1 MPLHIGDYLADTGHL
16 GTAQHGAY
24 LLLIMHYWRNGGVPD
39 NDRQL
44 ASIARLPLRIWQDI
58 RPIIE
63 AFFQPGWKHKRIDD
77 ELRRAQEKYDR
88 RSSAGTEGA
97 KAKWGKTIEG
107 TRSQR
112 LANARKVAC
121 HSELEWMAMQA
132 IFGCCVRCGRSNSEL
147 EGGICCKDHVKP
159 ISAGGSDG
167 IENIQPLCR
176 ECNASKGGEVVDY
189 RDKRLAE
196 WRIMISERLAKRLA
210 DASEM
215 PENLQPTSH
224 NQEEVKGKEEPRV
237 SALAASGWPPD
248 FREQFWGAYPH
259 KVGKADA
266 IRKLERAAG
275 KVSFDAL
282 MAALFRYANKTDDR
296 PWANPA
302 TWIHQ
307 ERWTDQP
314 AMEVPNVRQTPIQPQ
329 SDWQRARDDGRRAL
343 DEFRSSVKRLDDG
356 GS

>member
-58 RPIIE
+58 RPVIE

-77 ELRRAQEKYDR
+77 ELRRAELSYER
-88 RSSAGTEGA
+88 RANAGKRGGKA
-97 KAKWGKTIEG
+97 KAE
-107 TRSQR
+107 TRQCSS
-112 LANARKVAC
+112 NARPPPEQC
-121 HSELEWMAMQA
+121 SSNLE
-132 IFGCCVRCGRSNSEL
+132 
-147 EGGICCKDHVKP
+147 P
-159 ISAGGSDG
+159 IT
-167 IENIQPLCR
+167 
-176 ECNASKGGEVVDY
+176 K
-189 RDKRLAE
+189 
-196 WRIMISERLAKRLA
+196 
-210 DASEM
+210 
-215 PENLQPTSH
+215 
-224 NQEEVKGKEEPRV
+224 NQEPEEEFKEEKEPRV

-314 AMEVPNVRQTPIQPQ
+314 AMEVPNVRPTEVRPQT
-329 SDWQRARDDGRRAL
+329 DFQRRQDDGRRAL
-343 DEFRSSVKRLDDG
+343 DEFRAGIERLDDG
-356 GS
+356 GGSGDGADIFVLRDTGDPGPEGVPGGGGGGPGPVSGRRYG